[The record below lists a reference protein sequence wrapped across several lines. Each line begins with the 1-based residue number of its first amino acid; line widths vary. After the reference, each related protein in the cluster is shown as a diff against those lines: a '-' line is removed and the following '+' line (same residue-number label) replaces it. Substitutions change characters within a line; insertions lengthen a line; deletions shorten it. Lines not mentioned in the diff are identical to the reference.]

1 MAASSCEDTNEP
13 PAFIKGRE
21 FVDQVKS
28 HALLKKDCPTEFLF
42 LLKCSTLLYGD
53 KRTDRHI
60 LYSPFI
66 HSLVPYTT
74 TITQKSVSVTL
85 TQATV

>member
-21 FVDQVKS
+21 FFDQVKS

-42 LLKCSTLLYGD
+42 LSKCSALL
-53 KRTDRHI
+53 
-60 LYSPFI
+60 
-66 HSLVPYTT
+66 
-74 TITQKSVSVTL
+74 
-85 TQATV
+85 